1 MGEVQWIKFYIDM
14 FDKRK
19 IKKLRRLP
27 AGNDLLLIWVML
39 LAMAG
44 KCNAGGHIYITP
56 TVPFQEEDLAD
67 ELDFDVNTIRL
78 ALGAFSELG
87 MISLSDDGFIYI
99 SNWEKYQSAD
109 KLEEIREQTRKR
121 VGAYRERK
129 RLESATVTECNVTR
143 NATVTECNAIEEDKE
158 EEEEGEKELHSF
170 VHSHAHE
177 ENILENLQNNSGKSA
192 RGKGQV
198 NFARQNSEGAERVE
212 YREATDATDYE
223 AALDEYVRAKVEKAG
238 FDDPKYDAVYE
249 AEVRENLKRKY
260 MGEEGVVLLS
270 NEQFDDLC
278 RKLSL
283 EELHKYMGI
292 IADCELSGKKYK
304 KKTHYQAILDMAAK
318 DRRIKK

>member
-56 TVPFQEEDLAD
+56 TVPFQEDDLAD

-78 ALGAFSELG
+78 ALQAFSELG
-87 MISLSDDGFIYI
+87 MISLSENGFIYI

-109 KLEEIREQTRKR
+109 KLAELRAKD
-121 VGAYRERK
+121 RERK
-129 RLESATVTECNVTR
+129 RLKRAEAKALLDVSEDVRGLSAER
-143 NATVTECNAIEEDKE
+143 PLIEEDKE
-158 EEEEGEKELHSF
+158 EDEDEEKELHSF
-170 VHSHAHE
+170 NHSYAHE
-177 ENILENLQNNSGKSA
+177 ENILENLQNN
-192 RGKGQV
+192 R
-198 NFARQNSEGAERVE
+198 
-212 YREATDATDYE
+212 DE
-223 AALDEYVRAKVEKAG
+223 AALEEYVADQVAKAG
-238 FDDPKYDAVYE
+238 FDDPKYDAIYE
-249 AEVRENLKRKY
+249 EEVRESLRRKY
-260 MGEEGVVLLS
+260 WGGEIGQNVVLMS
-270 NEQFDDLC
+270 NAQFSDLC
-278 RKLSL
+278 DRLSID
-283 EELHKYMGI
+283 ELDKYMAI
-292 IADCELSGKKYK
+292 VAECELSGKKYK

>member
-1 MGEVQWIKFYIDM
+1 MDEVHWIKIYIDM

-109 KLEEIREQTRKR
+109 KLAELRAKD
-121 VGAYRERK
+121 RERK
-129 RLESATVTECNVTR
+129 RLKRAEAKALTSTSEDVRGQSADSPR
-143 NATVTECNAIEEDKE
+143 IEEDK

-170 VHSHAHE
+170 VHSYAHE

-198 NFARQNSEGAERVE
+198 NFARQNSAGAEKGEHSGV
-212 YREATDATDYE
+212 ADATDYE
-223 AALDEYVRAKVEKAG
+223 AALEEYVRAKVEKAG
-238 FDDPKYDAVYE
+238 FDDPKYDAIYE
-249 AEVRENLKRKY
+249 AEVRESLKRKY

-270 NEQFDDLC
+270 NEQLDDLC
-278 RKLSL
+278 RKLSF

-304 KKTHYQAILDMAAK
+304 KKTHYQAILDMAAE